1 MPPAGTPA
9 AAAETAALPR
19 NVGNDWGVL
28 IVEFC
33 NLNAGVY
40 RLIWCVRRARAMP
53 LNENYTLVDL
63 PEGLRRQFE
72 RVEQRLWRVETATAV
87 GAVAASLIFSVL
99 AVFVSDRLWETPVW
113 LRVFIFV
120 GGLLAAAAA
129 ILAWG
134 RHWIW
139 RRRDMR
145 ALAALVQKKYRRL
158 GDRLLGIVELA
169 NEPEHL
175 SNFSPALYRAAIG
188 QVAEDA
194 QQCDFRQSVN
204 SRPAKKLGWTAGG
217 LALVMLACALALPQ
231 ASWNAFLRWLKPAA
245 SVERY
250 TLVVLDGFQPE
261 LVVPHGEPFEVSGT
275 VRYRSFWKPARVLG
289 WFTREAKTESTVQS
303 GAVRLQIPGQVEK
316 GVLKVRVGDALAQ
329 VNVVPSH
336 RPSLQELTASI
347 HLPDYLHYPDQT
359 EAVQGGTFRVL
370 EGSRVGFVG
379 TVSRPL
385 AAASMQNGGRSQ
397 ETLEVQGPTFSSA
410 PVETEKAG
418 ELVFNWKDKLGLT
431 NAAPWRLAVQRE
443 NDQPP
448 QPDLPDLPR
457 ATAML
462 ATDVLR
468 IRAQAQDDFGV
479 RDLGLVWDVV
489 SEGGPSADMTATEIK
504 TELSSTQQK
513 KAEAVFVWSP
523 AHYRIPADST
533 VELQGFAL
541 DYYPKRE
548 RARTASY
555 LIHVLSPEA
564 HAEMLRQNL
573 EALMAQIEDI
583 TRLQEKIVSDTREV
597 KESDKDQ
604 PDPQGAGR
612 LNQSRDDQLQ
622 NAERLAELSRQGES
636 TVREAMKNPLIP
648 ADTIGQ
654 WSQTLQQWQKLSEGK
669 MQEAARAIQ
678 AAALEAKA
686 GQPSPGSPSQPQ
698 NSQPQNSQNAQNA
711 QAQSPPSPPQNSQPG
726 QQNAQPPQ
734 AGNSQPQ
741 PQSNSSPPPDAQ
753 AREEEAKRREQAL
766 AEAEA
771 RAEEVLEA
779 LQKMEQDANKNLD
792 KLQAFT
798 LAQRLR
804 RVGEEEQGLGGQLSS
819 NLADTI
825 GLPARDLPEKY
836 KRLNTSYIKRQG
848 GAHDETTV
856 LQAEISRFYERT
868 EKPNYGKVSQEMKE
882 THVAD
887 ELDQM
892 GGLIQSN
899 ITIQTS
905 SELAGW
911 SERFRKWAEDLE
923 PKSSSGGGGSGNGP
937 PPLDLSQQLIALLRL
952 REKQS
957 NLRDQTGLLEWTKES
972 TPDYKEQAATL
983 AATEGNLGQALD
995 LIHQA
1000 TPVPEFDTPFH
1011 QVGTAMQEAQALLA
1025 KPQTDAVTDGTEA
1038 RSVDALSDLINLINE
1053 AAQRAQQQGQQQ
1065 EQSGGLTAEE
1075 MAFLT
1080 QMMRNSNQNGPPA
1093 MQSPSPSA
1101 TGGGNFSGGTTD
1113 QAGRPANGD
1122 ATGRAAATRNVLK
1135 AAGVIQN
1142 SPAEFR
1148 DALENYFHNVEKP

>member
-1 MPPAGTPA
+1 MPQ
-9 AAAETAALPR
+9 
-19 NVGNDWGVL
+19 ND
-28 IVEFC
+28 
-33 NLNAGVY
+33 
-40 RLIWCVRRARAMP
+40 
-53 LNENYTLVDL
+53 NYTLVDL

-72 RVEQRLWRVETATAV
+72 KVEQRLWRVETTTAV
-87 GAVAASLIFSVL
+87 CGVAASLILSVL
-99 AVFVSDRLWETPVW
+99 AVFVSDRVWETPVW
-113 LRVFIFV
+113 LRVVVFV

-129 ILAWG
+129 VLAWA

-175 SNFSPALYRAAIG
+175 SNFSPALYHAAIG
-188 QVAEDA
+188 QVADEA

-204 SRPAKKLGWTAGG
+204 SRPAKKIGWTAAG
-217 LALVMLACALALPQ
+217 LALLLLASSLALPQ
-231 ASWNAFLRWLKPAA
+231 ASWNAFLRWLQPAA
-245 SVERY
+245 NVERY
-250 TLVVLDGFQPE
+250 TLVVLDGFQPK
-261 LVVPHGEPFEVSGT
+261 LIVPHGEPFEVSGT
-275 VRYRSFWKPARVLG
+275 VRYRSFWKPTRVLG
-289 WFTREAKTESTVQS
+289 WFSRQAKTESTVQS
-303 GAVRLQIPGQVEK
+303 GVVRLQIPGQVEN
-316 GVLKVRVGDALAQ
+316 GIMKVRVGDALAQ
-329 VNVVPSH
+329 VNILPSH
-336 RPSLQELTASI
+336 RPSLQQLSASI

-359 EAVQGGTFRVL
+359 EPVQGGTFRVL

-385 AAASMQNGGRSQ
+385 AEASMQNGGRSQ
-397 ETLEVQGPTFSSA
+397 ETLQVQGPTFSSA

-418 ELVFNWKDKLGLT
+418 ELVFNWRDELGLT
-431 NAAPWRLAVQRE
+431 NASPWRLAVQRE
-443 NDQPP
+443 NDLPP

-457 ATAML
+457 VTAML

-468 IRAQAQDDFGV
+468 IRAEAQDDFGV
-479 RDLGLVWDVV
+479 RDLGLTWDVV
-489 SEGGPSADMTATEIK
+489 SEGGPAADLTMTEIK
-504 TELSSTQQK
+504 TEMSSAQQK
-513 KAEAVFVWSP
+513 KAETLFVWSP
-523 AHYRIPADST
+523 AHYRVPADST

-541 DYYPKRE
+541 DYFPKRE

-555 LIHVLSPEA
+555 VIRVLSPEA

-583 TRLQEKIVSDTREV
+583 TRLQEKIVSDTRDV
-597 KESDKDQ
+597 KESAKEQ
-604 PDPQGAGR
+604 PGPQQ
-612 LNQSRDDQLQ
+612 LSHLQQSQEDQLQ

-636 TVREAMKNPLIP
+636 TVREAVKNSLIP
-648 ADTIGQ
+648 AETIRQ
-654 WSQTLQQWQKLSEGK
+654 WSQTLQQWQKLSDDQ

-678 AAALEAKA
+678 AAAQEAKA
-686 GQPSPGSPSQPQ
+686 AQQSQSSPSPSQNSQSPQAQNSQNSQ
-698 NSQPQNSQNAQNA
+698 NSQPQTSPSPPARNS
-711 QAQSPPSPPQNSQPG
+711 QSPPPNSQPG
-726 QQNAQPPQ
+726 QQNSQPQQ
-734 AGNSQPQ
+734 AGNPPPQ
-741 PQSNSSPPPDAQ
+741 PQDAQ
-753 AREEEAKRREQAL
+753 AREEEAKRLEQAL
-766 AEAEA
+766 AEAEK

-779 LQKMEQDANKNLD
+779 LQKMEQNANKNLD
-792 KLQAFT
+792 QLQALT

-804 RVGEEEQGLGGQLSS
+804 RVGQEEQGLGGQLAS

-825 GLPARDLPEKY
+825 GLPAQDLPEKF
-836 KRLNTSYIKRQG
+836 KRLNTSYVKRQG
-848 GAHDETTV
+848 DAHDESTA

-868 EKPNYGKVSQEMKE
+868 EKPNYGKVSQDMKDS
-882 THVAD
+882 HVAD

-905 SELAGW
+905 TDLAGW
-911 SERFRKWAEDLE
+911 SERFRKWADDLE
-923 PKSSSGGGGSGNGP
+923 PKSESAGGGGNGQGQ
-937 PPLDLSQQLIALLRL
+937 PPLDLTQQLIALLRL

-957 NLRDQTGLLEWTKES
+957 NVRDQTGLLEWTKET
-972 TPDYKEQAATL
+972 TPDYKEQAAAL
-983 AATEGNLGQALD
+983 ATTEGNLGQALD

-1000 TPVPEFDTPFH
+1000 TPVPDFDTPFH
-1011 QVGTAMQEAQALLA
+1011 QVATAMQESRTLLA
-1025 KPQTDAVTDGTEA
+1025 KPQTDAVTAGTEA

-1065 EQSGGLTAEE
+1065 EQSGGMTAEE

-1080 QMMRNSNQNGPPA
+1080 QMMRNSNQNGPPT
-1093 MQSPSPSA
+1093 MQPPA
-1101 TGGGNFSGGTTD
+1101 PGGTGGGNLSGGTTD
-1113 QAGRPANGD
+1113 QTGRPGSGD

>member
-1 MPPAGTPA
+1 MWNA
-9 AAAETAALPR
+9 PR
-19 NVGNDWGVL
+19 F
-28 IVEFC
+28 IEFC
-33 NLNAGVY
+33 NLNVGIY
-40 RLIWCVRRARAMP
+40 RLTLSVRRARAMP
-53 LNENYTLVDL
+53 QNDNYTLVDL

-72 RVEQRLWRVETATAV
+72 RVEQRLWRVETTTAV
-87 GAVAASLIFSVL
+87 CGVAASLIFSVL

-113 LRVFIFV
+113 LRVFIFA
-120 GGLLAAAAA
+120 GGFLAAAAA
-129 ILAWG
+129 FLAWA

-175 SNFSPALYRAAIG
+175 SNFSPALYHAAIG
-188 QVAEDA
+188 QVTEEA

-204 SRPAKKLGWTAGG
+204 SRPARKLGWTAAG
-217 LALVMLACALALPQ
+217 LALLLLACSLALPQ
-231 ASWNAFLRWLKPAA
+231 ASWNAFLRWLQPAA
-245 SVERY
+245 NVERY
-250 TLVVLDGFQPE
+250 TLVVLDGFQPR
-261 LVVPHGEPFEVSGT
+261 LIVPHGEPFEVSGT

-289 WFTREAKTESTVQS
+289 WFTRLSKTESTVQS
-303 GAVRLQIPGQVEK
+303 GVVRLQIPGQVES
-316 GVLKVRVGDALAQ
+316 GVLKVRVGDALAE
-329 VNVVPSH
+329 VNILPSH
-336 RPSLQELTASI
+336 RPSLQQLSASI
-347 HLPDYLHYPDQT
+347 HLPDYLQYPDQT
-359 EAVQGGTFRVL
+359 EPVQGGTFRVL

-418 ELVFNWKDKLGLT
+418 ELIFNWRDELGLT
-431 NAAPWRLAVQRE
+431 NASPWRLAVQRE
-443 NDQPP
+443 NDLPP

-468 IRAQAQDDFGV
+468 IRAEAQDDFGV
-479 RDLGLVWDVV
+479 RDLGLTWDVV
-489 SEGGPSADMTATEIK
+489 SEGGPAADTTVTEIK

-523 AHYRIPADST
+523 THYRIPADST
-533 VELQGFAL
+533 VELQGYAL
-541 DYYPKRE
+541 DYFPKRE

-583 TRLQEKIVSDTREV
+583 TRLQEKIVSDTRDV
-597 KESDKDQ
+597 KESAREQ
-604 PDPQGAGR
+604 PGPQQVSH
-612 LNQSRDDQLQ
+612 LQQSREDQMQ
-622 NAERLAELSRQGES
+622 NAERLSELSRQGES
-636 TVREAMKNPLIP
+636 TVREAMKNSLIP
-648 ADTIGQ
+648 EDTIRQ
-654 WSQTLQQWQKLSEGK
+654 WSQTLQQWQKLSDDK

-678 AAALEAKA
+678 SAAQEAKA
-686 GQPSPGSPSQPQ
+686 GQPSQSSPSQSQNSPAQQAQNSQAQPQ
-698 NSQPQNSQNAQNA
+698 NSQSQPSQNSQ
-711 QAQSPPSPPQNSQPG
+711 SPARNSQPG
-726 QQNAQPPQ
+726 QQNSQSQP
-734 AGNSQPQ
+734 AGKSPPQ
-741 PQSNSSPPPDAQ
+741 PQDAQ
-753 AREEEAKRREQAL
+753 AREEEAKRLEKAL
-766 AEAEA
+766 AEAEK

-779 LQKMEQDANKNLD
+779 LQKMEQNANKNLD
-792 KLQAFT
+792 QLQALT

-804 RVGEEEQGLGGQLSS
+804 RVGQEEQGLGGQLSS

-825 GLPARDLPEKY
+825 GLPPQDLSEKF
-836 KRLNTSYIKRQG
+836 KRLNTRYVKRQG
-848 GAHDETTV
+848 DAHDESTA

-868 EKPNYGKVSQEMKE
+868 EKPNYGKVSQGMKDS
-882 THVAD
+882 HAAD
-887 ELDQM
+887 ELDHL

-899 ITIQTS
+899 ITVQTS
-905 SELAGW
+905 TNLAGW
-911 SERFRKWAEDLE
+911 SERFRQWADDLE
-923 PKSSSGGGGSGNGP
+923 PKSESAGGGGGGQGQ
-937 PPLDLSQQLIALLRL
+937 PPLDLTKQLIALLRL

-957 NLRDQTGLLEWTKES
+957 NLRDQTGLLEWTKEA
-972 TPDYKEQAATL
+972 TPDYKEQAASL
-983 AATEGNLGQALD
+983 ATTEGNLGQALD

-1000 TPVPEFDTPFH
+1000 TPVPDFDTPFH
-1011 QVGTAMQEAQALLA
+1011 QVATAMQEAQTLLA

-1038 RSVDALSDLINLINE
+1038 RSVDALSDLVNLINE

-1080 QMMRNSNQNGPPA
+1080 QMMRNSNQNGPPTL
-1093 MQSPSPSA
+1093 QPPTPGG
-1101 TGGGNFSGGTTD
+1101 TGGGNLSGGTTD
-1113 QAGRPANGD
+1113 QTGRPGSGD

-1135 AAGVIQN
+1135 AAGAIQN

-1148 DALENYFHNVEKP
+1148 DALENYFHHVEKP